1 MSFFVFTTK
10 VIYDIIINQGEQFMK
25 SILVDMIE
33 MYKIKD
39 YDWMGFKIDNISDLT
54 FHHIIKAE
62 NGGDYSLENGAILT
76 KKAHDFLHCIEGKNH
91 LIYDEINILFKII
104 NTKKGIDCEDE
115 LMLIRNLI
123 LNYINMNYGIPRN
136 MKRGKIKRMI
146 LTQL

>member
-1 MSFFVFTTK
+1 
-10 VIYDIIINQGEQFMK
+10 MK

-33 MYKIKD
+33 MYNIKD

-76 KKAHDFLHCIEGKNH
+76 KKGHDFLHCIEGKNH
-91 LIYDEINILFKII
+91 LIYDEINKLFKII

-123 LNYINMNYGIPRN
+123 LNYINMNYDIPRN

>member
-1 MSFFVFTTK
+1 
-10 VIYDIIINQGEQFMK
+10 MK

-33 MYKIKD
+33 MYNIKD

-62 NGGDYSLENGAILT
+62 NGGDYSLENGDILT

-115 LMLIRNLI
+115 LMLIRNHI
-123 LNYINMNYGIPRN
+123 LNYINMNYDIPRN